1 MKKQGLIGWALIAAV
16 LMTTMSALAQEKKR
30 IAVLPFKNKGGKEKH
45 AWLSEGFS
53 TTLTDGL
60 QQIQS
65 IYVVDRNQVNSVVK
79 KAGYSNDDLF
89 TSKAAYEIGRTLGL
103 DYVIIGAYNM
113 RGKDSID
120 CFAIVVD
127 GKKEGEYIKTCS
139 PRSVKP
145 LANLWQ
151 VYDKMIDAVCK
162 SECFNVTVTANEQK
176 QIKAITANTENVS
189 AYEYY
194 IKGRREH
201 LTYSVK
207 GYENAIALYDKALEL
222 DPNYA
227 LALGAKG
234 EAEAFWG
241 YQRELNGEEYSSMYD
256 RAFKNVQKGLTLA
269 PTIGSIHR
277 NMATTYQMLRR
288 FEDANQEARKAV
300 ELNPNDAEGW
310 YQLWRSYSTDVNAS
324 EIKRALEISPYLSV
338 ANLTVGNSYLD
349 IKDYVKAE
357 EFYKRALIGNEEYEL
372 AHANLGNLYFTLQR
386 YEEAVTHLKRAI
398 EIKPRYAYALY
409 MLGLVYWYQSRW
421 ADVIDAWERCLQ
433 VDPNHSEALEWLPQA
448 KAKLQGGQ

>member
-1 MKKQGLIGWALIAAV
+1 MKKIATLA
-16 LMTTMSALAQEKKR
+16 TALAVVMLLSTLTATAQVKKR

-60 QQIQS
+60 QQIQA

-89 TSKAAYEIGRTLGL
+89 TSKAAYEIGRQLGL

-127 GKKEGEYIKTCS
+127 GRKEGEYIKTCS

-145 LANLWQ
+145 MANLWQ

-162 SECFNVTVTANEQK
+162 TECFNVTVTANEQK

-194 IKGRREH
+194 IKGRKEH
-201 LTYSVK
+201 LKYSVM
-207 GYENAIALYDKALEL
+207 GYEKAIGWYDKALEL

-241 YQRELNGEEYSSMYD
+241 YQMELNSEDYKPMYD
-256 RAFKNVQKGLTLA
+256 RALANVQKALGIS

-288 FEDANQEARKAV
+288 FDDANSEAKKAV
-300 ELNPNDAEGW
+300 DLNPNDAEGW
-310 YQLWRSYSTDVNAS
+310 YQLWRSYSTDVNAT
-324 EIKRALEISPYLSV
+324 EIQKALEISPYLSV
-338 ANLTVGNSYLD
+338 ANLTVGNAYMD
-349 IKDYVKAE
+349 NKDYVKAE
-357 EFYKRALIGNEEYEL
+357 EYYKKSLVGNEDYEL
-372 AHANLGNLYFTLQR
+372 AHANMGNLYFTLQR
-386 YEEAVTHLKRAI
+386 YDEAIYHLKRSL
-398 EIKPRYAYALY
+398 EIKPKYAYSLY
-409 MLGLVYWYQSRW
+409 MLGLVYWYQSKW
-421 ADVIDAWERCLQ
+421 ADVIDAWEKCLQ
-433 VDPNHSEALEWLPQA
+433 VDPSHQQALEWLPQA
-448 KAKLQGGQ
+448 RQKLAGGQ